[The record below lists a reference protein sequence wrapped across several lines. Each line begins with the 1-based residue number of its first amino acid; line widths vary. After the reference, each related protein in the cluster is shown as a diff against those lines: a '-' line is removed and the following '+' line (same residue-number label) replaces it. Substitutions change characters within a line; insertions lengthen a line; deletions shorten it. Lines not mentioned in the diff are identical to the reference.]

1 MKVLLVLGHDNY
13 DKSVQNRKLI
23 DQLAGVKD
31 VTVLNLWEKYGAQN
45 FKLTDKQVQEDAQ
58 AMLAAD
64 RIIFQYPLYWYNMPW
79 CLKLWQDQVFTA
91 IAFSDLKEK
100 VAGKEFG
107 VIATTASPSAAYL
120 AVQENGHTLVENI
133 TWLHRG
139 SAVYMGMKYHGALF
153 FYPDADEKEVFAN
166 YLKFVAE

>member
-31 VTVLNLWEKYGAQN
+31 VTIINLWEKYGAQN

-100 VAGKEFG
+100 AVGKEFG
-107 VIATTASPSAAYL
+107 AITTTASPSTAYL
-120 AVQENGHTLVENI
+120 AIQDNGHNI
-133 TWLHRG
+133 ADNIMWLHKG
-139 SAVYMGMKYHGALF
+139 SANYLNMKYHGAFF
-153 FYPDADEKEVFAN
+153 FYPDANEKEVFAN
-166 YLKFVAE
+166 YIKFLTE